1 MIDKDTIKK
10 ALLAVTVS
18 LLKKRCNVCWCFIVC
33 GSHMGN
39 TMSGD
44 SITKSQAMYLLKLH
58 GNTTYTDLKDFIKE
72 FGNAPFYK
80 KQSVII
86 WLGY

>member
-1 MIDKDTIKK
+1 
-10 ALLAVTVS
+10 
-18 LLKKRCNVCWCFIVC
+18 
-33 GSHMGN
+33 MGGI
-39 TMSGD
+39 MSGD

-58 GNTTYTDLKDFIKE
+58 GNTTYTDLKDFVKE